1 MELQLKLKRKNK
13 IYVKNNIAIL
23 LIIIIFTITS
33 ITFIYPQEKI
43 IKLPKP
49 KYKSEISIEEAILK
63 RRSIRTYKDI
73 PLSIYELSQL
83 LWSAQGITEKRLGLR
98 TAPSAGATY
107 PLEIYIVV
115 GKVTNL
121 ESGIYRY
128 NPEKHEIILLYR
140 GDKRIELSNAALGQ
154 SSVKFAPITIVI
166 TAIYERT
173 TKIYG
178 ERGIRYVHME
188 AGHVAQNIY
197 LQCVSLNLGTVSIGA
212 FKDEEVRKILNLP
225 KNEHP
230 LYLMP
235 VGKI

>member
-1 MELQLKLKRKNK
+1 MSKK
-13 IYVKNNIAIL
+13 IIL
-23 LIIIIFTITS
+23 LLYLIFIFTTNLTHS
-33 ITFIYPQEKI
+33 QEKI
-43 IKLPKP
+43 IKLPEP
-49 KYKSEISIEEAILK
+49 KYKSEISVEEAILK
-63 RRSIRTYKDI
+63 RRSIRNYKDI
-73 PLSIYELSQL
+73 PLNIYELSQI
-83 LWSAQGITEKRLGLR
+83 LWSAQGITEKRFGLR

-121 ESGIYRY
+121 EAGIYKY
-128 NPEKHEIILLYR
+128 NPEEHKITLIYR
-140 GDKRIELSNAALGQ
+140 GDKRLELCNAALGQ
-154 SSVKFAPITIVI
+154 VSVRIAPATIVI

-212 FKDEEVRKILNLP
+212 FIDEEVKKVLNLP
-225 KNEHP
+225 KNENP

-235 VGKI
+235 IGKI